1 MLLRVQLLEVLG
13 VLLNPGHPFSLSSV
27 VSLMQTTPSSLDVLD
42 AAMKYGEKIFKKQF
56 LKALSCVF
64 LFFLSLKHIWRL
76 DTKLPPV
83 SSSSDAVVLQGAL
96 GLAEHY

>member
-27 VSLMQTTPSSLDVLD
+27 VSLMQMTPSSLDVLD

-56 LKALSCVF
+56 LKALSCAF
-64 LFFLSLKHIWRL
+64 LFFFLLNTFGGWTR
-76 DTKLPPV
+76 
-83 SSSSDAVVLQGAL
+83 SSHWC
-96 GLAEHY
+96 LAARMQSCCREL

>member
-42 AAMKYGEKIFKKQF
+42 AAMKYGGENI
-56 LKALSCVF
+56 
-64 LFFLSLKHIWRL
+64 
-76 DTKLPPV
+76 
-83 SSSSDAVVLQGAL
+83 
-96 GLAEHY
+96 

>member
-56 LKALSCVF
+56 LRTLSCAF
-64 LFFLSLKHIWRL
+64 LFFLKHIWRL
-76 DTKLPPV
+76 DTKFPPV